1 MCYNVGVRRDS
12 LVQRNERNRE
22 MTIIRITDSIISEAV
37 NRLNR
42 ITGGEHDITLGRDA
56 DRDTWLNQ
64 F

>member
-1 MCYNVGVRRDS
+1 MK
-12 LVQRNERNRE
+12 
-22 MTIIRITDSIISEAV
+22 IIRITDNIISWAV

-42 ITGGEHDITLGRDA
+42 ITGGESDITLGRDA